1 MVARTAAHV
10 TNRPMTVF
18 LDGPR
23 MPPAR
28 GGKADALV
36 ILLHGYGSNGADLI
50 SLAPYWAKASP
61 GAAFV
66 SPNAI
71 EPVPQAPGG
80 YQWFPISNLD
90 PHLMEQGAKHAA
102 QSVDRFI
109 DRELEKHG
117 LDESRLVLVG
127 FSQGTMMA
135 LYTGLR
141 RTRPVA
147 GILGFSGVLVGRK
160 LKDEMR
166 SKPPVLLIHGDRDP
180 TIPIAAMFDSA
191 EQLAAADH
199 GAQWHVSYGVPHSIG
214 QDGLDLGGVF
224 LASCLK
230 TKAIA
235 RATR

>member
-1 MVARTAAHV
+1 
-10 TNRPMTVF
+10 MTVF

-28 GGKADALV
+28 GGKPDALV

-50 SLAPYWAKASP
+50 SLAPYWAKALP

-90 PHLMEQGAKHAA
+90 PHLMEQGARAAA

-109 DRELEKHG
+109 DRELEKYG
-117 LDESRLVLVG
+117 LDAGRLALVG

-135 LYTGLR
+135 LHVGLR
-141 RTRPVA
+141 REKQIA
-147 GILGFSGVLVGRK
+147 GVLGYSGVLVGART
-160 LKDEMR
+160 LKEQMR
-166 SKPPVLLIHGDRDP
+166 SKPPDPAHPRRPRSHHSDPGHVRLGRGAGGLRARRAVAHFLRRAALDRP
-180 TIPIAAMFDSA
+180 GRARTGRGISRHALENAARLSSA
-191 EQLAAADH
+191 
-199 GAQWHVSYGVPHSIG
+199 
-214 QDGLDLGGVF
+214 
-224 LASCLK
+224 
-230 TKAIA
+230 
-235 RATR
+235 R

>member
-1 MVARTAAHV
+1 
-10 TNRPMTVF
+10 MTVF

-28 GGKADALV
+28 GGKPDALV

-50 SLAPYWAKASP
+50 SLAPYWADAMP

-71 EPVPQAPGG
+71 EPLPEAPGG
-80 YQWFPISNLD
+80 YQWFPISQLD
-90 PHLMEQGAKHAA
+90 PRLMEQGVRMAA

-109 DRELEKHG
+109 DRELEKYG
-117 LDESRLVLVG
+117 LDASRLVLVG

-135 LYTGLR
+135 LHVGLR
-141 RTRPVA
+141 RQLPLA
-147 GILGFSGVLVGRK
+147 GILGFSGVLVGGTR

-180 TIPIAAMFDSA
+180 TIPIPAMFDSA
-191 EQLAAADH
+191 EALAVAGH

-214 QDGLDLGGVF
+214 PDGLELGGAF
-224 LASCLK
+224 LANCLK
-230 TKAIA
+230 TQKITA
-235 RATR
+235 

>member
-1 MVARTAAHV
+1 
-10 TNRPMTVF
+10 MTVF

-50 SLAPYWAKASP
+50 GLAPYWAKALP

-71 EPVPQAPGG
+71 EQVPQVPGG

-90 PHLMEQGAKHAA
+90 PHLMEQGAKNAA
-102 QSVDRFI
+102 LSVNRFI

-127 FSQGTMMA
+127 FSQGTMMS
-135 LYTGLR
+135 LYVGLR
-141 RTRPVA
+141 RARSIA

-160 LKDEMR
+160 LKEEMT

-191 EQLAAADH
+191 EQLAAAEH
-199 GAQWHVSYGVPHSIG
+199 GAQWHVSYGIPHSIG
-214 QDGLDLGGVF
+214 QDGLDLGGAF

-235 RATR
+235 SALS

>member
-1 MVARTAAHV
+1 
-10 TNRPMTVF
+10 MTVF
-18 LDGPR
+18 LNGPR

-36 ILLHGYGSNGADLI
+36 IFLHGYGSNGADLI
-50 SLAPYWAKASP
+50 SLAPFWADKLP

-71 EPVPQAPGG
+71 ENVPQAPGG

-90 PHLMEQGAKHAA
+90 PHLMEQGAKNAA
-102 QSVDRFI
+102 LSVDRFI

-141 RTRPVA
+141 RAKPVA
-147 GILGFSGVLVGRK
+147 GILGFSGVLVGRR
-160 LKDEMR
+160 LKDEMK
-166 SKPPVLLIHGDRDP
+166 SKPPVLLVHGDRDP

-214 QDGLDLGGVF
+214 QDGLDLGGAF

-230 TKAIA
+230 TKAITPA
-235 RATR
+235 VR